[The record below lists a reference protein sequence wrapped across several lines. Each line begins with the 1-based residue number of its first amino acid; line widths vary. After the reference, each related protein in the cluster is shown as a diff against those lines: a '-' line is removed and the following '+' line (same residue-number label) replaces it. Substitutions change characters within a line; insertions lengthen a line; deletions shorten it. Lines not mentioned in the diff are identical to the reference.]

1 MQHSLVFF
9 TLVCQTAIGAL
20 IFSEILRLIPGK
32 DQGAGEKNNPLFRII
47 VLLIGAL
54 CIAFF
59 HPGNPLNSVNAL
71 NNIRTSWLSREI
83 FFLCCLITS
92 LIFYFVTGRYKGNRW
107 IMSMFRF
114 VSVSSALLLLYSM
127 IRLYMIP
134 SVSSWNNI
142 HTPVGFILAALSC
155 GLGFI
160 LVFTGISKQA
170 NKKILLILGFL
181 LFAAA
186 INTILYNSLPYKQL
200 PYLFFLRIIL
210 SISAIMIISGKY
222 FLIIPNKSGTWAV
235 IIFVIITLSEIM
247 NRYIFFLSFEKSG
260 L

>member
-1 MQHSLVFF
+1 
-9 TLVCQTAIGAL
+9 
-20 IFSEILRLIPGK
+20 
-32 DQGAGEKNNPLFRII
+32 
-47 VLLIGAL
+47 
-54 CIAFF
+54 
-59 HPGNPLNSVNAL
+59 
-71 NNIRTSWLSREI
+71 
-83 FFLCCLITS
+83 
-92 LIFYFVTGRYKGNRW
+92 
-107 IMSMFRF
+107 MSMFRF

-134 SVSSWNNI
+134 SVPSWNNI

-170 NKKILLILGFL
+170 NKKILLILGL
-181 LFAAA
+181 LLIAAA

-200 PYLFFLRIIL
+200 TYLFFLRLIL